1 MYDGIRASM
10 YIGIDDTDS
19 KNGMCTTYLAAVLVE
34 RLQDYGRLI
43 GYPRLVRLN
52 PNIRYKTRG
61 NGAVAIQLEEKS
73 GYAARI
79 EDVVVSTVKEMAE
92 FDAPDT
98 NPGIVILNE
107 IPEEVKKFSK
117 RAVQDIVAIKEAID
131 LAGRYGK
138 VHAFKNGRGVIGAL
152 AAVGAALEED
162 HTYELIAYRQKE
174 RCGTHRDID
183 ERSVFEANEAT
194 YPLTWGTVDITN
206 DTVVF
211 SPGSP
216 CPVLFGIRGDD
227 VDAIQKAFEMIRS
240 EPVERHI
247 VFKTNQGT
255 DAHLM
260 DGKMASVKDERSY
273 ILKGVVGIPPHTIEG
288 GHVIFSIAENGHE
301 IDCAAYEPTKN
312 FRDVV
317 RELCVGDEVRVYG
330 AVKGRTINLE
340 KIEITSLGECFV
352 RRNPVCRCGKR
363 MKSIGR
369 NQGYRCKKCGTHAVA
384 PEYIRIDREL
394 DLGLYEVPP
403 SARRHISKPLIRMSG
418 NVHPSV

>member
-1 MYDGIRASM
+1 M

-34 RLQDYGRLI
+34 RLQNYGEVV
-43 GYPRLVRLN
+43 GHPRLVRLN

-61 NGAVAIQLEEKS
+61 NGAIAVQLEEKS

-79 EDVVVSTVKEMAE
+79 EDVVVRTVEEMAE
-92 FDAPDT
+92 FDAPNT
-98 NPGIVILNE
+98 NPGIVILDE
-107 IPEEVKKFSK
+107 IPEEVKNFSK

-131 LAGRYGK
+131 LAGRYGQ
-138 VHAFKNGRGVIGAL
+138 VRAFKNGRGVIGAL
-152 AAVGAALEED
+152 AAVGATLEED
-162 HTYELIAYRQKE
+162 HSYELIAYRQRE
-174 RCGTHRDID
+174 RCGTPRHID
-183 ERSVFEANEAT
+183 ERSAFEANKAT
-194 YPLTWGTVDITN
+194 YPLTWDTVDITN
-206 DTVVF
+206 NTIVF
-211 SPGSP
+211 SPSSP

-260 DGKMASVKDERSY
+260 QGGMTSVKEERSY
-273 ILKGVVGIPPHTIEG
+273 ILGGAVSAPPHTIEG
-288 GHVIFSIAENGHE
+288 GHVIFSIAENGHK

-317 RELCVGDEVRVYG
+317 RKLCVGDEVTVYG
-330 AVKGRTINLE
+330 AVKGHTINLE
-340 KIEITSLGECFV
+340 KIEIKSLVECFV
-352 RRNPVCRCGKR
+352 RQNPICKCGKR
-363 MKSIGR
+363 MKSVGC
-369 NQGYRCKKCGTHAVA
+369 NQGYRCKKCGTHAEA
-384 PEYIRIDREL
+384 SEHILIDREL

-418 NVHPSV
+418 NVHPSI